1 MELNLQFSFD
11 ISLIVITGY
20 QNTYALPSSMLSQQN
35 KETTTLIQTIVDVQ
49 PRAGGGGGGETPDQ
63 IVWRICDQTRSSV
76 LHKID
81 RSQINPFLMELDD
94 MGQLNS
100 LTTVLLHE
108 SERFNTLLG
117 LIHSSLNELQKAIK
131 VILSNGYKCRALNS
145 RSLFFILFINQNPQL
160 YIVTHVFAPMYKIP
174 CMYLLM

>member
-1 MELNLQFSFD
+1 MQHIAHKGPFAIHLMKCSN
-11 ISLIVITGY
+11 I
-20 QNTYALPSSMLSQQN
+20 SQQN

-76 LHKID
+76 IHKID
-81 RSQINPFLMELDD
+81 RSLINPALMEPDD

-108 SERFNTLLG
+108 SERFNTLLA

-131 VILSNGYKCRALNS
+131 VRYHFLVRRTYTLKMNASNKISEFRDLLSEFY
-145 RSLFFILFINQNPQL
+145 FIFQNAASVL
-160 YIVTHVFAPMYKIP
+160 SHIENEDI
-174 CMYLLM
+174 